1 MKIKM
6 ESAQHGFRRFGTWAL
21 LSFAFIA
28 FNTSATVVDP
38 KVVDSGFGG
47 SVTEANSDAV
57 GVGQSTSVLTLA
69 EIFVDGVYTTEAAP
83 LEQPLNAD
91 SVNTSATPLPAAAW
105 MVLAALFGLVSVAR
119 RRQKNES

>member
-1 MKIKM
+1 MKMKM
-6 ESAQHGFRRFGTWAL
+6 GPAQHGFRRFGTRAL
-21 LSFAFIA
+21 LSFAFVA

-38 KVVDSGFGG
+38 KAVDSGFGG
-47 SVTEANSDAV
+47 SVTQANSDAV
-57 GVGQSTSVLTLA
+57 GVGQNTNVLTLA
-69 EIFVDGVYTTEAAP
+69 GIFVDDVYTTEAAP